1 MLLTRETKDDPDDAR
16 SGSGARPG
24 RVTTRM
30 TRPRWSDARIWAAAG
45 LLAVA
50 AILGSLMM
58 GREGGTVLV
67 MQAPRDLAAGAPVA
81 GLEAIAVPAGIAGPY
96 LTPADA
102 DQALA
107 SGIVLRWPL
116 AAGELVPTG
125 ALAGGAT
132 AASRLVS
139 VPVDP
144 LHAPAGLS
152 AGDIV
157 DVWVTDRDE
166 SGLASSPTDPE
177 LVLGS
182 VRVTAVVTEGVGFAG
197 GWGVE
202 LAVPQEQ
209 VERVVAASRTG
220 VLDLVTV
227 PASSQAVLP

>member
-1 MLLTRETKDDPDDAR
+1 MLLTRETKDDP
-16 SGSGARPG
+16 GGARTGGGAGRG

-30 TRPRWSDARIWAAAG
+30 TRPRWSDARIWAAAL

-50 AILGSLMM
+50 AILGSLLL

-67 MQAPRDLAAGAPVA
+67 MQASRALAAGAPVA
-81 GLEAIAVPAGIAGPY
+81 GLEAIAVPVGISGPY
-96 LTPADA
+96 LTSADA
-102 DQALA
+102 EQALA
-107 SGIVLRWPL
+107 SGAVLRWPL
-116 AAGELVPTG
+116 TAGELVPAG
-125 ALAGGAT
+125 ALAGGAA

-144 LHAPAGLS
+144 LHAPAGLG

-157 DVWVTDRDE
+157 DVWVTDRDDA
-166 SGLASSPTDPE
+166 GLASGPASPE
-177 LVLGS
+177 LVLGG
-182 VRVTAVVTEGVGFAG
+182 VRVTAVVTDGVGFAG

-202 LAVPQEQ
+202 LAVPEEQ

-227 PASSQAVLP
+227 PADSQEVLP